1 MDVRQHAYAL
11 SMHTFPTMTS
21 YQNVIFS
28 DKCPLSLSTKF
39 QNVYIKAQKNAT
51 LL

>member
-11 SMHTFPTMTS
+11 ALHTFPTMAS
-21 YQNVIFS
+21 YYNVIFS
-28 DKCPLSLSTKF
+28 DKFPLSLSTKF

-51 LL
+51 FI